1 MLATG
6 NTPSCI
12 FKASQLPGFLVH
24 ILQSSN
30 LYIGGCFKELSQD
43 GPNLT
48 FYLFK
53 YEVMNKPE
61 KRK

>member
-1 MLATG
+1 MH
-6 NTPSCI
+6 
-12 FKASQLPGFLVH
+12 FQASQLLSFLVH

-30 LYIGGCFKELSQD
+30 LYIGGCFKGLSQD